1 MKQQHFKLWPLLTF
15 ALFFSLITQAQKKI
29 SGRITDQVTNEPVEG
44 AVIQSG
50 KNLSISD
57 KDGVFTLELI
67 ATEPTISVSAIGYS
81 LQQIE
86 ANNSGKEIKLKPAS
100 VNLKE
105 IIIRNGTQIGAA
117 NTISKIDL
125 GLRPVNSAQ
134 DFLRY
139 VPGLFIAQHQGGGKA
154 EQIFLRGFDV
164 DHGTDV
170 QVTVDGMPVNM
181 VSHAHGQGYA
191 DMHFVIPELVKN
203 IDYGKG
209 SYYTDKGNFNTAG
222 YVELQTKNKLDKNSI
237 QQEAG
242 QFNTL
247 RTLAMFNLLPNT
259 LKEQS
264 AYVVA
269 EFLYSDGPFVSAQ
282 NFNRFNIWG
291 KYHVH
296 LNERT
301 KLFVSANV
309 FNSVWDA
316 SGQIPERAV
325 KNGTIG
331 RFGAIDN
338 TEGGF
343 TGRIN
348 INTKLVHRFRN
359 NDVIEHQMYFSR
371 YHFNLFSNFT
381 FFLNDPVNGDQIK
394 QTEYRNIL
402 GSQTNYRINRNIGNA
417 GSVSNIGIGIRYDA
431 TQNSELSHTLNKI
444 TLIDAIQLGN
454 IHETNAFLFADEKIE
469 IGNWLLNGGIRA
481 DYFHF
486 AYADKINSSLPSQ
499 DELIISPKLNIQ
511 FTASKQLQFY
521 FKNGKGFHSND
532 TRVVIPQGGK
542 QILPASYSSDLGLAY
557 KPFSKVLLNVA
568 AWHLYLQQEFV
579 YVGDEGVVEP
589 GGKTRRYGVDI
600 SARYQILTHLFAD
613 ANINFAHARS
623 IEEAKGENY
632 IPLAPAL
639 TSTGGLMYQ
648 QEKGW
653 NASLRYRYIRDR
665 AANEDYSITAK
676 GYVVT
681 DAAVSWNC
689 NKLMIGASVEN
700 LFNVKWNEA
709 QFATESRLKNET
721 EAITELHFTPGTP
734 FFFKLK
740 LAIHF

>member
-1 MKQQHFKLWPLLTF
+1 MKQLYLKLLPLLILL
-15 ALFFSLITQAQKKI
+15 LFTTVTIQAQIKF
-29 SGRITDQVTNEPVEG
+29 SSRIIDQITNEPVDG
-44 AVIQSG
+44 AIVQNG
-50 KNLSISD
+50 KNISISD
-57 KDGVFTLELI
+57 KDGVFILELT
-67 ATEPTISVSAIGYS
+67 ANEPTISVFAIGYT
-81 LQQIE
+81 LQLIE
-86 ANNSGKEIKLKPAS
+86 ASKTGKEIKLKPTA
-100 VNLKE
+100 VTLKE

-117 NTISKIDL
+117 TTISKIDL

-170 QVTVDGMPVNM
+170 QITVDGMPVNM

-209 SYYTDKGNFNTAG
+209 SYYADKGNFNTAG

-242 QFNTL
+242 QFNTV

-259 LKEQS
+259 LKDQS
-264 AYVVA
+264 AYVAA

-296 LNERT
+296 LNEHT
-301 KLFVSANV
+301 KLFVSANM
-309 FNSVWDA
+309 FNSIWDA

-359 NDVIEHQMYFSR
+359 NDVLEHQMYFSR

-394 QTEYRNIL
+394 QTEYRNIF
-402 GSQTNYRINRNIGNA
+402 GGQTNYRFNRNIGNA

-431 TQNSELSHTLNKI
+431 TQNSELSHTLNKT

-454 IHETNAFLFADEKIE
+454 IREANAFVFADEKIE

-481 DYFHF
+481 DYFQF
-486 AYADKINSSLPSQ
+486 SYIDKINALLPSQ
-499 DELIISPKLNIQ
+499 HQFIISPKLNIQ
-511 FTASKQLQFY
+511 YTASKQLQFY

-532 TRVVIPQGGK
+532 TRVVIPQGGR
-542 QILPASYSSDLGLAY
+542 QILPASYSTDLGLVY
-557 KPFSKVLLNVA
+557 KPFPKILVNA
-568 AWHLYLQQEFV
+568 TAWHLYLQQEFV
-579 YVGDEGVVEP
+579 YVGDEGIVEP

-600 SARYQILTHLFAD
+600 SARYQVLTHLFAD

-648 QEKGW
+648 QENGW
-653 NASLRYRYIRDR
+653 NASLRYRYIKDR

-676 GYVVT
+676 GYFVT
-681 DAAVSWNC
+681 DA
-689 NKLMIGASVEN
+689 
-700 LFNVKWNEA
+700 
-709 QFATESRLKNET
+709 
-721 EAITELHFTPGTP
+721 
-734 FFFKLK
+734 
-740 LAIHF
+740 